1 MAQITRRKARKPLAV
16 GETSNGWHSMGGR
29 ETFTIFIR
37 DDDKPHTLEL
47 TREEALSFVLFYAA
61 HETFVYGVVAAM
73 GFTDRRSAADK
84 LRALADK
91 LETE

>member
-16 GETSNGWHSMGGR
+16 GETSNGWHSIAGR
-29 ETFTIFIR
+29 ETFTISVR
-37 DDDKPHTLEL
+37 DDKPHTLEL
-47 TREEALSFVLFYAA
+47 TREEALSFILFYAV
-61 HETFVYGVVAAM
+61 HETFVDGAQAM
-73 GFTDRRSAADK
+73 GFADKRSAADK